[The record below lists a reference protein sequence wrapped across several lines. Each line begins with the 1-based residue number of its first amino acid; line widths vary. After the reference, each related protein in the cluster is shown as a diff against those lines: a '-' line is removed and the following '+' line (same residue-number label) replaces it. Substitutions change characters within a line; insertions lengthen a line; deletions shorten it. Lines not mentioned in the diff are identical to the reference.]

1 MGMERTVSLK
11 TTFWKSWFCL
21 GINLIFT
28 GSLEFNSRP
37 VRQQQQ
43 DHCIVYY
50 ILYFGWFQCA
60 GTCTGLGLVSV
71 SKRSG
76 VGQDLVLVW
85 VVLTTTMTLC
95 NLKQKY
101 FGNIIVTMSSNV
113 LPFIHTLPLQPVC
126 YQKNI
131 PWRRI
136 LLVKCGNGCRG
147 CVSEFVFSLT
157 SDSCQHSTET
167 QLLSVIH
174 SCLFF
179 SPSHLHVH
187 EVSTLSMKQSNKR
200 KWTLQYITMDFST
213 SAACLTSENRM
224 NGI

>member
-21 GINLIFT
+21 GINLILT
-28 GSLEFNSRP
+28 GSLEFILRP

-113 LPFIHTLPLQPVC
+113 LPFIHTPPLQPVC

-147 CVSEFVFSLT
+147 CISEFVFVWPLT
-157 SDSCQHSTET
+157 HVST
-167 QLLSVIH
+167 QQRLSYFLLSTAVY
-174 SCLFF
+174 SF
-179 SPSHLHVH
+179 PHLIFMF
-187 EVSTLSMKQSNKR
+187 MK
-200 KWTLQYITMDFST
+200 
-213 SAACLTSENRM
+213 
-224 NGI
+224 